1 MNCSP
6 TLTAEEFKVLHNTL
20 WELGRIDDLRV
31 QSLVER
37 IRNDALKGA
46 YAQDHAAFERKHD
59 CFSLAQNAHG
69 LRSIWSLYEVED
81 LEAQHPFVNAREICY
96 RDHWGEAA
104 VYETIQTEGQGHGTW
119 MDLWRAADRCIR
131 RSGDDHHIFIE
142 NFYTV
147 ADQPHQ
153 LRLTTGS

>member
-20 WELGRIDDLRV
+20 WELGNINDSKV

-37 IRNDALKGA
+37 IRKVALKGA
-46 YAQDHAAFERKHD
+46 YEQDHTAFETKHKHY
-59 CFSLAQNAHG
+59 STVQEEYG
-69 LRSIWSLYEVED
+69 LRSTWSIYEVED
-81 LEAQHPFVNAREICY
+81 LFQQHSYPGAREICY
-96 RDHWGEAA
+96 RDHWGEEA
-104 VYETIQTEGQGHGTW
+104 VYETIQGNTW
-119 MDLWRAADRCIR
+119 VDLFVAADRCVQ
-131 RSGDDHHIFIE
+131 RSGDQHHVFIE